1 MAVKKTKVVD
11 RWKLKKWYTVVA
23 PPLFDNKEMCEVVAT
38 DEKSL
43 MNRVVKMSL
52 MELLSTSSQTA
63 MFTFLK
69 FRISEIAGTKAIT
82 KLIGHDVSS
91 SYIRTFARRGKT
103 LLHQAV
109 DTKTKDDQTVRI
121 KVVAVASGRISSTTK
136 KNLRARIVEEL
147 AAVGPQFTYDELMQ
161 EILYGRMVSKIYN
174 KLKQITSMRRFEVRR
189 TEKHETFA

>member
-23 PPLFDNKEMCEVVAT
+23 PQLFDNKELCEIVAT

-43 MNRVVKMSL
+43 VNRVIKVSL
-52 MELLSTSSQTA
+52 MELMQTSSQTS

-69 FRISEIAGTKAIT
+69 FRIGEIAGAKAVT
-82 KLIGHDVSS
+82 KLIGHDVSP

-103 LLHQAV
+103 LIHQAV
-109 DTKTKDDQTVRI
+109 DVKTKDDQTVRVKI
-121 KVVAVASGRISSTTK
+121 VAVASGRISNTTK
-136 KNLRARIVEEL
+136 RNLRAKIVEEVS
-147 AAVGPQFTYDELMQ
+147 AVGPQFTYDELMQ

-174 KLKQITSMRRFEVRR
+174 KLKQITSMRRFEVRK
-189 TEKHETFA
+189 TEKHENFA